1 MLETIVG
8 LFTSAAGGGLVG
20 LIGTAIKQ
28 YQERKE
34 READRQHQLAMR
46 DKDLAEMK
54 EEANLKLRQTD
65 KEIEGQ
71 KAVAQIEANAA
82 RDVANAAT
90 QRASYDHDQ
99 AKYATGS
106 WIGNVLR
113 GFWGGLAAFMM
124 VFVDFARGMIRPTT
138 TLYLLAIES
147 YIAWLLYQLLQV
159 FGNIGLLTPDQ
170 VFGLFRE
177 VVLSIVFLSST
188 ALTWWYGASPNRQG
202 AAR

>member
-1 MLETIVG
+1 MLEAIVG
-8 LFTSAAGGGLVG
+8 IFTSAAGGGLVG

-34 READRQHQLAMR
+34 READRQFQLQMR

-54 EEANLKLRQTD
+54 EEAALRLKQTET
-65 KEIEGQ
+65 EIAGQ
-71 KAVAQIEANAA
+71 KSIAQTEADAA

-90 QRASYDHDQ
+90 QRASYEHDE

-138 TLYLLAIES
+138 TIYLLAIES
-147 YIAWLLYQLLQV
+147 YIAWLLYQLLQAL
-159 FGNIGLLTPDQ
+159 GGLGLLTPDQ
-170 VFGLFRE
+170 VFSLFRE
-177 VVLSIVFLSST
+177 VVLSIVFLSAT
-188 ALTWWYGASPNRQG
+188 ALTWWYGASPNRQTK
-202 AAR
+202 